1 MSVNRRQFLKVAGV
15 GALGLA
21 MPGLARSAGAGEKR
35 PNILYVFTD
44 QQFAEALSGAGN
56 QWVKTPAMDSLAAN
70 GMRFGRAYC
79 THPFCSPSRASM
91 LTGLMPHEH
100 GVVTNGMA
108 IRQDAQRRQMGWIFR
123 DAGYECAYAG
133 KGHLP
138 AYGRLD
144 NTHGFD
150 VLCNIDESAVTDKC
164 VEFLRAKRDKP
175 FLLVASYHQPHD
187 ICSLVHGDEPT
198 KEKSYRGKP
207 SVPLE
212 EFTKSCPPLPANF
225 DPPSPVPGVADR
237 FSTGK
242 WSHDTWRRYLYGYYR
257 MIEEVDG
264 RIGQVLKA
272 LRDAGLED
280 NTLVVFSS
288 DHGDGLGAH
297 HASGKE
303 CFYEEAMRIPVIVS
317 FKGRTRPGAADE
329 MHLVSNGLDLL
340 PTLCDYAGVAPPPG
354 LRGLCLRP
362 LAEGRDVPA
371 WRDQVIAVCRRG
383 SGQMVRTARY
393 KYAAYGA
400 EGGEQ
405 LFDLQRDPGEVRN
418 LVEDPASKPV
428 LEEHRKRLA
437 DWRRETGFDKA
448 ATSGPGARRPGKA
461 SRPVPPA

>member
-1 MSVNRRQFLKVAGV
+1 MSVNRRRFLQVAGA

-21 MPGLARSAGAGEKR
+21 VRGLARAAGAGEQR

-56 QWVKTPAMDSLAAN
+56 PWVKTPAMDSLAAN
-70 GMRFGRAYC
+70 GVRFDRAYC

-108 IRQDAQRRQMGWIFR
+108 IRQDVERRQMGWIFR
-123 DAGYECAYAG
+123 EAGYDCAYAG

-138 AYGRLD
+138 TYNGLND
-144 NTHGFD
+144 THGFD
-150 VLCNIDESAVTDKC
+150 VLCNIDEGKVTSQC
-164 VEFLRAKRDKP
+164 VAFLGKKREKP

-187 ICSLVHGDEPT
+187 ICSLVHVDEPT
-198 KEKSYRGKP
+198 QSKSYRGKP
-207 SVPLE
+207 TVPLE
-212 EFTKSCPPLPANF
+212 EFTRPCPLLPANF

-257 MIEEVDG
+257 MVEEVDG

-272 LRDAGLED
+272 LRDAGLEEK
-280 NTLVVFSS
+280 TLIVFSS

-303 CFYEEAMRIPVIVS
+303 CFYEQAMRIPMIVS
-317 FKGRTRPGAADE
+317 FKGRTRPRAVDE
-329 MHLVSNGLDLL
+329 THLVSNGLDLL

-354 LRGLCLRP
+354 LRGRSLRP
-362 LAEGRDVPA
+362 PAEGRETPN
-371 WRDQVIAVCRRG
+371 WRDQVVAVCRRG
-383 SGQMVRTARY
+383 TGHMVRTQRY
-393 KYAAYGA
+393 KYASYGA

-405 LFDLQRDPGEVRN
+405 LFDLQQDPGEVRN
-418 LVEDPASKPV
+418 LLDDPSAKDV
-428 LEEHRKRLA
+428 LADHRKRLA
-437 DWRRETGFDKA
+437 DWRSETGFDKVPA
-448 ATSGPGARRPGKA
+448 GGPGTRRRKA
-461 SRPVPPA
+461 KSSP